1 MVTYT
6 KKYYYWNLLKT
17 LLQFGGLYSRNVVTL
32 MRGGWLISAAPV
44 ISSYYGCLYTWYSY
58 LQVIPM
64 RDKTAR
70 SDPEIIPNK
79 AANPQFITLYGGA
92 VVSAAD

>member
-1 MVTYT
+1 
-6 KKYYYWNLLKT
+6 
-17 LLQFGGLYSRNVVTL
+17 
-32 MRGGWLISAAPV
+32 
-44 ISSYYGCLYTWYSY
+44 
-58 LQVIPM
+58 M